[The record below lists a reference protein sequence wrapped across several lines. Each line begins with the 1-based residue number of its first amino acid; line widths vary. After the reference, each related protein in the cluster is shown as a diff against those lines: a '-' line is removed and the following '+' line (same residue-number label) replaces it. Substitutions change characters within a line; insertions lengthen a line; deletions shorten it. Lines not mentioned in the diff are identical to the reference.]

1 MNLVN
6 FIDKFNNYY
15 RNNDKKRKYNF
26 DYLKK
31 FTNKKK
37 LYIGY
42 SNLENKN
49 FIREYDI
56 QKIKNQ
62 IKNYD
67 LLVINKNICYESR
80 RLIND
85 LLNLCKLSKKNVI
98 FNGYTCLINLNIDNY
113 NKMFRPI
120 DITKY
125 PFSIENNTILEL
137 SFLKKIYLIYIILL
151 LFFLYNSFTKDEYIY
166 KITTILFLFFVFI
179 IPLKKRILVK
189 NEKY

>member
-6 FIDKFNNYY
+6 IIDKFNNYY
-15 RNNDKKRKYNF
+15 RNDDIKPEYNF

-31 FTNKKK
+31 FTNKKI

-56 QKIKNQ
+56 QKIKKQ
-62 IKNYD
+62 IKNYE
-67 LLVINKNICYESR
+67 LIVINKNICYESR
-80 RLIND
+80 KLIND

-125 PFSIENNTILEL
+125 PFNIENNTILEL

-151 LFFLYNSFTKDEYIY
+151 LFFLYNSFTKDKYIY

-179 IPLKKRILVK
+179 IPLKKRILVE